1 MSVTSHVSPP
11 STDALVALVPVVCRS
26 PKSSR
31 NVPRRSVSLTPSTN
45 EYMRNAS
52 RFGRSAEDSHGR
64 PDVVA
69 ERQPWPELV
78 GERHKERGVDT
89 VA

>member
-11 STDALVALVPVVCRS
+11 STDALVALVPVVCSIAEEFEERTQAIGQ
-26 PKSSR
+26 PDAEHQR
-31 NVPRRSVSLTPSTN
+31 VHEERVTIRPIGGGLPR
-45 EYMRNAS
+45 
-52 RFGRSAEDSHGR
+52 R

-78 GERHKERGVDT
+78 GERHQERGVDT